1 MSPQV
6 TSTHMASPLIL
17 SVCAITLGIWML
29 RARRARSKLPPGP
42 TGWPIIGNL
51 FDIPTE
57 HSWFKYTEWGEKYGP
72 ITYVNVGGLP
82 MIIVNSH
89 RIAYDLLAKR
99 GAIYSDRPRAV
110 MVQDL
115 VGMSSLPIT

>member
-6 TSTHMASPLIL
+6 ISTPMPSPRIL
-17 SVCAITLGIWML
+17 SACLITFVIWVLL
-29 RARRARSKLPPGP
+29 RLRQARSRLPPGP

-57 HSWFKYTEWGEKYGP
+57 HSWFKYTEWGEQYGP
-72 ITYVNVGGLP
+72 MTYVNVGGLP
-82 MIIVNSH
+82 MIIINSH

-99 GAIYSDRPRAV
+99 GAIYSNRPRAV

-115 VGMSSLPIT
+115 IGK